1 VTGRFAA
8 RVAVVVALSA
18 TAACAKQEQPD
29 GRDATTREQPAPRPA
44 EPAATRDAVAPQST
58 RNDAEVLADFRER
71 LDQYVALRNKVDD
84 GAPKL
89 KGTDDP
95 SKIRVAQQTLAER
108 LRAGRSTARQGDIFT
123 PDIGAYLRRLLR
135 PEAKDPETKASIKD
149 DNPGA
154 IPFKVNGDYP
164 DKEPLSTVP
173 PNVLLTL
180 PKLPDDIEYRFVG
193 KHMILRD
200 VRANLVIDFMT
211 NAVP

>member
-1 VTGRFAA
+1 MTGRFAA
-8 RVAVVVALSA
+8 RVALAVALSA
-18 TAACAKQEQPD
+18 TPACAKQEQSAA
-29 GRDATTREQPAPRPA
+29 RDAGTQEQPVAREAAPR
-44 EPAATRDAVAPQST
+44 EPSQSAKSDAG
-58 RNDAEVLADFRER
+58 VLADFKQR

-84 GAPKL
+84 GAPAL
-89 KGTDDP
+89 KKTDDP

-108 LRAGRSTARQGDIFT
+108 VRSARSTATQGDIFA
-123 PDIGAYLRRLLR
+123 PDIAAYLRRLMR

-154 IPFKVNGDYP
+154 IPFKVNGEYP

-173 PNVLLTL
+173 PNVLQAL

-200 VRANLVIDFMT
+200 GRANLIIDYMT

>member
-8 RVAVVVALSA
+8 RVALAVALSA
-18 TAACAKQEQPD
+18 TAACAKQEQSAA
-29 GRDATTREQPAPRPA
+29 RDAGTQEQPVAREAAPR
-44 EPAATRDAVAPQST
+44 EPSQSAKSDAG
-58 RNDAEVLADFRER
+58 VLADFKER

-84 GAPKL
+84 GAPAL
-89 KGTDDP
+89 KKTDDP

-108 LRAGRSTARQGDIFT
+108 VRSARSTATQGDIFA
-123 PDIGAYLRRLLR
+123 PDIAAYLRRLMR

-154 IPFKVNGDYP
+154 IPFKVNGEYP

-173 PNVLLTL
+173 PNVLQAL

-200 VRANLVIDFMT
+200 GRANLIIDYMT